1 MTSCIF
7 NCCSTVVFMSRNI
20 DLVTLWIEKFQE
32 RFFNPLLKSIK
43 HLKFVIFSIITVNKI
58 AIIKVKRIVFAHP
71 WIFWNYIV
79 LVNSPIFTHQYQWY
93 YDIIKI
99 SEILLSL
106 TSIQTPKPALK
117 LTKPPVCWVI
127 FESSFTLLTF
137 EIKRLWSIL
146 KCLKA
151 PEAV

>member
-1 MTSCIF
+1 MYF
-7 NCCSTVVFMSRNI
+7 QLLLYCSFHEPEYRSRHSLDWKMSRTIFRSSLKI
-20 DLVTLWIEKFQE
+20 DLT
-32 RFFNPLLKSIK
+32 
-43 HLKFVIFSIITVNKI
+43 FVIFSIITVNKI

-79 LVNSPIFTHQYQWY
+79 LVNSPIFTYQYQWY

-99 SEILLSL
+99 YEILLSL

-117 LTKPPVCWVI
+117 LTKPPVCCVI
-127 FESSFTLLTF
+127 FESSFTLFTF
-137 EIKRLWSIL
+137 EIKRLWSSL